1 MTKKIAQLSSGSFVP
16 ASILQEGSLS
26 DMALYPLV
34 YQVQQSSLLYVEFSV
49 GSDIYEGAKVTIQL
63 PSDVV
68 LPPEGTTLN
77 LFGLTT
83 PSSGADLSTDA
94 TYATVKRLNEIE
106 ILDFITTIV
115 KPAGFQ
121 FKFAVEGINN

>member
-49 GSDIYEGAKVTIQL
+49 GSDIY
-63 PSDVV
+63 
-68 LPPEGTTLN
+68 
-77 LFGLTT
+77 
-83 PSSGADLSTDA
+83 
-94 TYATVKRLNEIE
+94 
-106 ILDFITTIV
+106 
-115 KPAGFQ
+115 
-121 FKFAVEGINN
+121 

>member
-68 LPPEGTTLN
+68 LPPEGTILN
-77 LFGLTT
+77 LFGLT
-83 PSSGADLSTDA
+83 
-94 TYATVKRLNEIE
+94 
-106 ILDFITTIV
+106 
-115 KPAGFQ
+115 
-121 FKFAVEGINN
+121 